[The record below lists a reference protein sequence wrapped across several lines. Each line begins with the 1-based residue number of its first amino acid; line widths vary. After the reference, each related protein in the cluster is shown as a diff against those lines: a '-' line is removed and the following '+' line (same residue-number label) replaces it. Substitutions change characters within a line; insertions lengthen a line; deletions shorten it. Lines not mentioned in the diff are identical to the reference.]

1 MKKLLIIVIFLF
13 TLSSCGFLNKVKYD
27 VGGQKDVVEDI
38 NKIQREIM
46 NSSLKIHISFDDHSS
61 VQGSAFIY
69 KIEED
74 EYYNI
79 YYALTNAHCVT
90 NNPHSISRIKIFD
103 YLHEHE
109 YLGDLV
115 KKDIDL
121 DIAIITFVAH
131 PDRGLGV
138 MSFAEKLPSKGSLVY
153 AVGNPQGQVNTV
165 TIGKYLGLK
174 KLDYFEFEVIYSNVY
189 IDHGSSGGML
199 LDSNLKVI
207 GMNTVKV
214 SNSSGN
220 DYCGSIPFELIVS
233 YISELD

>member
-1 MKKLLIIVIFLF
+1 MKRIFIVVLFLF
-13 TLSSCGFLNKVKYD
+13 TLSSCGFVNKMKYD

-38 NKIQREIM
+38 NQIQKEIM
-46 NSSLKIHISFDDHSS
+46 KGSLKIHTSFANRSS
-61 VQGSAFIY
+61 IQGSAFIY
-69 KIEED
+69 KMEEG
-74 EYYNI
+74 EYYNT

-90 NNPHSISRIKIFD
+90 DNPHSISEIKIFD

-109 YLGDLV
+109 YVGHLI
-115 KKDIDL
+115 KKDVDL
-121 DIAIITFVAH
+121 DIAIISFAAH

-138 MSFAEKLPSKGSLVY
+138 MSFAEKLPSKESLVY

-189 IDHGSSGGML
+189 INHGSSGGML

-207 GMNTVKV
+207 GVNTIMV
-214 SNSSGN
+214 SDSSGN

-233 YISELD
+233 FISELD